1 MKKIATIVTA
11 LILLLSTGSF
21 AGTADEVTARI
32 KNEFEK
38 NFASATSVEWKKTKG
53 IYVATFKDNGQ
64 DLSAAFNDEGE
75 LLGASR
81 YITLDQLPL
90 NVSLALRNM
99 SGGYHFANSVLELT
113 AEGQTSYCLT
123 GDNGKFR
130 TEMKANSFGDI
141 TVTSKMRLKIE
152 K

>member
-1 MKKIATIVTA
+1 MKKIAIIATA

-75 LLGASR
+75 LLGASQYVR
-81 YITLDQLPL
+81 GLPL
-90 NVSLALRNM
+90 
-99 SGGYHFANSVLELT
+99 
-113 AEGQTSYCLT
+113 C
-123 GDNGKFR
+123 
-130 TEMKANSFGDI
+130 
-141 TVTSKMRLKIE
+141 
-152 K
+152 